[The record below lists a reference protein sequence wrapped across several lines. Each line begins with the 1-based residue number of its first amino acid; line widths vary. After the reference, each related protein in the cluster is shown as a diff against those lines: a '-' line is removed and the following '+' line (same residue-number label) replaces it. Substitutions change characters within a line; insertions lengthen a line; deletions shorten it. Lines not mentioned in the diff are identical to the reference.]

1 MVNRAQEFGNFNEID
16 SFFKNFN
23 STGFVDWF
31 NRYVSTSGNTI
42 WYNEAGGPIKINKLG
57 NWQNVWN
64 QIPLLFNRDKINLV
78 EFLCMNSI
86 ITNET
91 GGTFFPKSEAIGT
104 NGHPGISYLFDK
116 IDTSKLKKQSYNT
129 LSTNKDA
136 LSLFNDA
143 VYKEAHSNEPLS
155 SLKDS
160 TDNRWASQTFP
171 QGFSAPQPLNNEVT
185 PSGKT
190 NTFLTNADFM
200 KFRGRG
206 YIQTT
211 GRTNYI
217 ELISFV
223 MNYNG
228 ADSII
233 NKVKSEWDIYAPNL
247 DSIASA
253 SLNSQWD
260 DLFQK
265 TNILACKS
273 VYIHATKSEK
283 INKNIY
289 SIIDPNQSES
299 NLQKAIRFMGKK
311 VSGGEAYANKFL
323 QRVLLQLEILD
334 KNQPAII
341 QATPI
346 KNEVVTQQ
354 QEAGRLERTSQDP
367 NSQIGNNNNIV
378 GTIPTIT
385 NVFGPSIK
393 PSAISFNMDGN

>member
-1 MVNRAQEFGNFNEID
+1 MVNRAQEFSNFNDID
-16 SFFKNFN
+16 NFFKNYN
-23 STGFVDWF
+23 STGFIDWF
-31 NRYVSTSGNTI
+31 NRYVSTSGNTV
-42 WYNEAGGPIKINKLG
+42 WYNEAGSPIKINKLG

-91 GGTFFPKSEAIGT
+91 GGTFFPKSEAIGA
-104 NGHPGISYLFDK
+104 NGHPGISYLFDS
-116 IDTSKLKKQSYNT
+116 ISGIKQSYNK
-129 LSTNKDA
+129 LFTNKDA
-136 LSLFNDA
+136 LSLFNDP
-143 VYKEAHSNEPLS
+143 VYKKAHSTEPLS

-160 TDNRWASQTFP
+160 TDNRWAGQVFP
-171 QGFSAPQPLNNEVT
+171 QGFSSPQPLNNEVT

-211 GRTNYI
+211 GRDNYLD
-217 ELISFV
+217 LISFV
-223 MNYNG
+223 MNYSG
-228 ADSII
+228 TDSVI
-233 NKVKSEWDIYAPNL
+233 NKVKNEWKVYAPNL

-260 DLFQK
+260 ELFQK

-283 INKNIY
+283 INGHIY
-289 SIIDPNQSES
+289 SIIDTNQSDS
-299 NLQKAIRFMGKK
+299 NLQKAIKFMGKK

-334 KNQPAII
+334 KNQPAAT
-341 QATPI
+341 QATPV
-346 KNEVVTQQ
+346 KNEVIAQP

-367 NSQIGNNNNIV
+367 NSQVGNNSNIT
-378 GTIPTIT
+378 GSIPTIT

-393 PSAISFNMDGN
+393 PGAISFNMDGN

>member
-1 MVNRAQEFGNFNEID
+1 MVNRAQEFSNFNEID
-16 SFFKNFN
+16 SFFKNYD

-31 NRYVSTSGNTI
+31 NRYVATSGNTI
-42 WYNEAGGPIKINKLG
+42 WYNEGGSPIRINKLS
-57 NWQNVWN
+57 NWQIVWN
-64 QIPLLFNRDKINLV
+64 QIPLLFNRDKINLI

-91 GGTFFPKSEAIGT
+91 GGTFFPKSESIGA
-104 NGHPGISYLFDK
+104 NGHPGISYLFDS
-116 IDTSKLKKQSYNT
+116 IPGTKQSYNK
-129 LSTNKDA
+129 LSSNKDA
-136 LSLFNDA
+136 LSLFNDP
-143 VYKEAHSNEPLS
+143 VYKKAHSTEPLS

-160 TDNRWASQTFP
+160 TDIRWAGTTFP

-211 GRTNYI
+211 GRTNY
-217 ELISFV
+217 LDLVNFV
-223 MNYNG
+223 MNYTG
-228 ADSII
+228 VDVII
-233 NKVKSEWDIYAPNL
+233 NKIKNEWKVYAPNL

-260 DLFQK
+260 ELFQK
-265 TNILACKS
+265 TNILACKG

-283 INKNIY
+283 INGHIY
-289 SIIDPNQSES
+289 SIIDPKQSES

-311 VSGGEAYANKFL
+311 ISGGDAYANKFL
-323 QRVLLQLEILD
+323 QRVLLQLEVLD
-334 KNQPAII
+334 KKQPNSVA
-341 QATPI
+341 ATPVEQTSI
-346 KNEVVTQQ
+346 VPI
-354 QEAGRLERTSQDP
+354 QEQGRLERTSQDP
-367 NSQIGNNNNIV
+367 TSQTGNNSNIT
-378 GTIPTIT
+378 GSIPSIT

-393 PSAISFNMDGN
+393 PGAIVFNMDGN